1 VSGTAAS
8 PFRQPKAVFAVAFA
22 CVVSFMGIGLVDP
35 ILPAISHQL
44 HASPSEVTLLFT
56 SYLVVT
62 AVAMLITNWVSSRLG
77 AKKTLIAGLILIVVF
92 SALAGA
98 SPTINQI
105 IGFRAGWG
113 VGNALF
119 IATSLAVIV
128 ASASG
133 GFAGAIVLYE
143 TALGI
148 GIAVGPLL
156 GGTLGEISWRGP
168 FYGVAVLMAIA
179 LIATVVLVEPTPK
192 PAHKT
197 GLSAPLRAL
206 RHRGLLTLSLTA
218 LCYNW
223 GFFTVLGYA
232 PFPMELSPIRLGLVF
247 FGWGIFVAIFAVFG
261 APRLQARL
269 GIARTMYLNLAAFA
283 VVVLV
288 IAIWTTD
295 RAVLIPAVIVSGIFI
310 GVNNTITTQA
320 AMTVSPV
327 EKPVASAAYSFV
339 RFIGGGLAPYAAG
352 RLVLAINIHV
362 PFFIAAGALVLGI
375 VILSTARGLLTEAE
389 RVQAEN
395 VAENVAGTASARTVP
410 AETGPAA
417 PALIPVAGGAAA
429 PDGAAEIILAA
440 IDRSPMAPLVT
451 ETAARLASADGRAV
465 YVVHAQE
472 DVTASDTAVDGENL
486 EDARALVRNQLDLLA
501 AHHVPAQ
508 GHVLRHAPGHGVAGR
523 MVAEYAA
530 SIGASTIVIGAP
542 SHGGLPALM
551 DDSASREL
559 WRHARSNILIVNPD
573 APGIRAAADEWRE
586 LASLSLLLGGLAAPA
601 ADRRSQVLGQ
611 VFQRGQRG
619 GQGGLLLGG
628 QAGHAFGQDRG
639 SLRRD
644 ALKGLFPFGGGLDAG
659 GAEVVGVTQAADQ
672 AKRIKLAD
680 HAGQHGRVEALDLG
694 EFGEAERAAVGDDAE
709 HGCLRRGQP
718 LPHRGRVQLPREPQ
732 DDPPETDNGLLVHAH
747 SPPPLLCAGSGSII
761 AVRGRYRY
769 PSR

>member
-1 VSGTAAS
+1 MSGSVAS

-98 SPTINQI
+98 SPTISQI

-143 TALGI
+143 TALGV
-148 GIAVGPLL
+148 GIAIGPLL

-168 FYGVAVLMAIA
+168 FYGVACLMAIA

-206 RHRGLLTLSLTA
+206 RHRGLLTMSLTA

-232 PFPMELSPIRLGLVF
+232 PFPMDLSPIRLGLVF
-247 FGWGIFVAIFAVFG
+247 TGWGTFVALFAVFG

-283 VVVLV
+283 VVILV
-288 IAIWTTD
+288 IAIWTTN

-320 AMTVSPV
+320 VMTVSPV

-352 RLVLAINIHV
+352 RLVLALNIHV
-362 PFFIAAGALVLGI
+362 PFFIAAGAIALGI
-375 VILSTARGLLTEAE
+375 VILSTAHGLLTEAE
-389 RVQAEN
+389 RVQAEQ
-395 VAENVAGTASARTVP
+395 VAAAVPAGTVP
-410 AETGPAA
+410 AGTVPAGTVPAGTGPAA
-417 PALIPVAGGAAA
+417 PALIPVAGRAMA
-429 PDGAAEIILAA
+429 PDGTADVILAA
-440 IDRSPMAPLVT
+440 IDSSPMAPLVT

-472 DVTASDTAVDGENL
+472 DVTAGETGTDGEDL
-486 EDARALVRNQLDLLA
+486 ENARALVRNQLDLLA

-508 GHVLRHAPGHGVAGR
+508 GQVLRHAPGHGVAGR

-542 SHGGLPALM
+542 THGGLTALM

-559 WRHARSNILIVNPD
+559 WRHARSNILVVNPD
-573 APGIRAAADEWRE
+573 APGIRAAADDWSE
-586 LASLSLLLGGLAAPA
+586 LASLRLVTPPRGRRGRGRGGPPPAGPRRGFPARAARRPARPPARGAGSPRARTGSRLAVPRC
-601 ADRRSQVLGQ
+601 ADRP
-611 VFQRGQRG
+611 
-619 GQGGLLLGG
+619 
-628 QAGHAFGQDRG
+628 A
-639 SLRRD
+639 SLR
-644 ALKGLFPFGGGLDAG
+644 G
-659 GAEVVGVTQAADQ
+659 
-672 AKRIKLAD
+672 
-680 HAGQHGRVEALDLG
+680 
-694 EFGEAERAAVGDDAE
+694 
-709 HGCLRRGQP
+709 
-718 LPHRGRVQLPREPQ
+718 
-732 DDPPETDNGLLVHAH
+732 
-747 SPPPLLCAGSGSII
+747 
-761 AVRGRYRY
+761 
-769 PSR
+769 